1 MLLKKWLREIII
13 LIYIK
18 QLANLIIAL
27 NYVIALNK
35 LNNYKFF

>member
-27 NYVIALNK
+27 KCVIDLNK

>member
-18 QLANLIIAL
+18 QLANLITAL

>member
-27 NYVIALNK
+27 NYVISLNK